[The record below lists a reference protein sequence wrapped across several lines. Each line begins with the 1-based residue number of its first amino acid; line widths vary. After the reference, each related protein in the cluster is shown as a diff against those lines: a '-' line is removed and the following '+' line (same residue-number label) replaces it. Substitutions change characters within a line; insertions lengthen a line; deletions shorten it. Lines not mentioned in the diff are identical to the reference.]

1 MKKLLLIALLIVGCL
16 FGREYIA
23 VIDFEGIGISNDEAH
38 DDISFKTRSISIG
51 LFDETVNLISLRKDI
66 PLNKSKN
73 TLIVLG
79 YGLGPGLLHAGIKYE
94 PNYNNTGFS
103 CMYSLGPSIDYQFN
117 SYLEFSIM
125 QLLGIS
131 YQYRFGESR
140 NFANFG
146 LVLSLSED
154 NWGPIISLTH
164 YY

>member
-1 MKKLLLIALLIVGCL
+1 MIEIKSWIINNYSIKYIIIL
-16 FGREYIA
+16 F
-23 VIDFEGIGISNDEAH
+23 VCIGVSFSEEAH

-117 SYLEFSIM
+117 SDVEFSIM

-131 YQYRFGESR
+131 YQYRFGES
-140 NFANFG
+140 
-146 LVLSLSED
+146 
-154 NWGPIISLTH
+154 I
-164 YY
+164 